1 MVDREQER
9 CATVVLTHERLAGL
23 VDEVRPFLKGGSVSS
38 YLPSLARARVEDVE
52 VAVDLGGSQP
62 FRAGDTCGRFT
73 MQSVVKIF
81 TLLLAL
87 HDRGESYVFERVGRD
102 QAVGAFNSFE
112 TFDRTTG
119 VPVNPF
125 VNSGALTVVDMLRG
139 DDPEHKVARVLQL
152 VRSLSGNPTITID
165 EDLARSELERSDRNR
180 ALGYFMRSSGLMS
193 SDVDEI
199 LWAYCQLC
207 AIEVGVE
214 DLARA
219 GRVLSDDTWTGQDD
233 GMPPRRDVRTVRRL
247 MLTTGMYAAS
257 GEYACRVGVPAKCGV
272 SGATIGIVPGVGGI
286 GIYGPSLDEGSN
298 SVGGLR
304 LMELLSEVLG
314 VV

>member
-1 MVDREQER
+1 
-9 CATVVLTHERLAGL
+9 VVLTHERLSAL
-23 VDEVRPFLKGGSVSS
+23 VEEVRPFLKGGSVSS
-38 YLPSLARARVEDVE
+38 YLPSLARARAEDVE

-62 FRAGDTCGRFT
+62 VRAGDRCGRFS

-125 VNSGALTVVDMLRG
+125 VNSGALMVVDMLRG
-139 DDPEHKVARVLQL
+139 EGAEQKVLRVLQL
-152 VRSLSGNPTITID
+152 VRGVADNPTIAVDD
-165 EDLARSELERSDRNR
+165 ELARSEFDLSDRNR
-180 ALGYFMRSSGLMS
+180 ALGYFLRSSGLMS
-193 SDVDEI
+193 SDVDDV

-207 AIEVGVE
+207 AIEIGVE

-219 GRVLSDDTWTGQDD
+219 GRVLSDDAWTGQDV

-286 GIYGPSLDEGSN
+286 GIYGPSLDDGSN
-298 SVGGLR
+298 SIGGLR
-304 LMELLSEVLG
+304 LMGLLSEVLG
-314 VV
+314 VQ

>member
-1 MVDREQER
+1 VVREQEG
-9 CATVVLTHERLAGL
+9 CATVVLTQERLAAL
-23 VDEVRPFLKGGSVSS
+23 VEEVRPFLKGGSVSS
-38 YLPSLARARVEDVE
+38 YLPALARARVGDVE
-52 VAVDLGGSQP
+52 VAVDLGGSQSI
-62 FRAGDTCGRFT
+62 RAGDGCGRFS

-112 TFDRTTG
+112 TFERTTG
-119 VPVNPF
+119 IPVNPF
-125 VNSGALTVVDMLRG
+125 VNGGALAVVDMLRG
-139 DDPEHKVARVLQL
+139 AGAQEKVARVLRL
-152 VRSLSGNPTITID
+152 VRSVSGNSTIGVD
-165 EDLARSELERSDRNR
+165 EDLARSELEHSDRNR
-180 ALGYFMRSSGLMS
+180 ALCYYLRSSGLMS
-193 SDVDEI
+193 SDVEDV

-207 AIEVGVE
+207 AIDVGVA

-219 GRVLSDDTWTGQDD
+219 ARVLSDDTWTSRDD
-233 GMPPRRDVRTVRRL
+233 GMPPARDVRTVRRL

-257 GEYACRVGVPAKCGV
+257 GEYACAVGIPAKCGV

-286 GIYGPSLDEGSN
+286 GIYGPSLDVEFN

-304 LMELLSEVLG
+304 LMELLSEALG
-314 VV
+314 VQ

>member
-1 MVDREQER
+1 
-9 CATVVLTHERLAGL
+9 
-23 VDEVRPFLKGGSVSS
+23 VRPFLKGGSASS
-38 YLPSLARARVEDVE
+38 YLPSLAQARVEDIE
-52 VAVDLGGSQP
+52 VAVDLGGSELL
-62 FRAGDTCGRFT
+62 RAGDACGRFT

-87 HDRGESYVFERVGRD
+87 HDRGETYVFERVGRD

-125 VNSGALTVVDMLRG
+125 VNSGALTVVDMLCG
-139 DDPEHKVARVLQL
+139 DDAQQKVARVLQL
-152 VRSLSGNPTITID
+152 VRSLSGNPTITVD
-165 EDLARSELERSDRNR
+165 EDMARSELVHSDRNR
-180 ALGYFMRSSGLMS
+180 ALSYFMRSSGLVS

-219 GRVLSDDTWTGQDD
+219 ARVLADDTGQHD
-233 GMPPRRDVRTVRRL
+233 GMPPPRDIRTVRRL

-272 SGATIGIVPGVGGI
+272 SGATIGIMPGVGGV
-286 GIYGPSLDEGSN
+286 GIYGPSLDDGFN

-304 LMELLSEVLG
+304 LMELLSEALG
-314 VV
+314 VP

>member
-1 MVDREQER
+1 VVRELEG
-9 CATVVLTHERLAGL
+9 CATVVLTQERLAAL
-23 VDEVRPFLKGGSVSS
+23 VEEVRPFLKGGSVSS
-38 YLPSLARARVEDVE
+38 YLPALARARVGDVE
-52 VAVDLGGSQP
+52 VAVDLGGSQSI
-62 FRAGDTCGRFT
+62 RAGDGCGRFS

-112 TFDRTTG
+112 TFERTTG
-119 VPVNPF
+119 IPVNPF
-125 VNSGALTVVDMLRG
+125 VNGGALAVVDMLRG
-139 DDPEHKVARVLQL
+139 ASAQEKVARVLRL
-152 VRSLSGNPTITID
+152 VRSVSGNPTIGVD
-165 EDLARSELERSDRNR
+165 EDLARSELEHSDRNR
-180 ALGYFMRSSGLMS
+180 ALCYYLRSSGLMS
-193 SDVDEI
+193 SDVEDV

-207 AIEVGVE
+207 AIEVGVA

-219 GRVLSDDTWTGQDD
+219 ARVLSDDTWTSRDD
-233 GMPPRRDVRTVRRL
+233 GMPPARDVRTVRRL

-257 GEYACRVGVPAKCGV
+257 GEYACAVGIPAKCGV

-286 GIYGPSLDEGSN
+286 GIYGPSLDEEFN

-304 LMELLSEVLG
+304 LMELLSEALG
-314 VV
+314 VQ

>member
-1 MVDREQER
+1 VDRKQEG
-9 CATVVLTHERLAGL
+9 CATVVLTQERLTAL
-23 VDEVRPFLKGGSVSS
+23 VDEVRPFLKGGSVST
-38 YLPSLARARVEDVE
+38 YLPALARARVGDIE
-52 VAVDLGGSQP
+52 VAVDLGGSRF
-62 FRAGDTCGRFT
+62 FRAGDRCGRFS

-119 VPVNPF
+119 IPVNPF
-125 VNSGALTVVDMLRG
+125 VNGGALTVVDMLRG
-139 DDPEHKVARVLQL
+139 DGAQEKVARVLRL
-152 VRSLSGNPTITID
+152 VRSVSGNTTIGVD
-165 EDLARSELERSDRNR
+165 EDLARSELEHADRNR
-180 ALGYFMRSSGLMS
+180 ALCYFLRSSGLMS
-193 SDVDEI
+193 SDVEDV

-207 AIEVGVE
+207 AIEVGVA

-219 GRVLSDDTWTGQDD
+219 ARVLSDDTWTSPDD
-233 GMPPRRDVRTVRRL
+233 GMPPARDVRTVRRL

-257 GEYACRVGVPAKCGV
+257 GEYACAVGVPAKCGV

-286 GIYGPSLDEGSN
+286 GVYGPSLDEEFN

-304 LMELLSEVLG
+304 LMELLSEALG
-314 VV
+314 VQ

>member
-1 MVDREQER
+1 VVREQEG
-9 CATVVLTHERLAGL
+9 CATVVLTQERLAAL
-23 VDEVRPFLKGGSVSS
+23 VEEVRPFLKGGSVSS
-38 YLPSLARARVEDVE
+38 YLPALARARVGDVE
-52 VAVDLGGSQP
+52 VAVDLGGSQSI
-62 FRAGDTCGRFT
+62 RAGDGCGRFS

-112 TFDRTTG
+112 TFERTTG
-119 VPVNPF
+119 IPVNPF
-125 VNSGALTVVDMLRG
+125 VNGGALAVVDMLRG
-139 DDPEHKVARVLQL
+139 AGAQEKVARVLRL
-152 VRSLSGNPTITID
+152 VRSVSGNSTIGVD
-165 EDLARSELERSDRNR
+165 EDLARSELEHSDRNR
-180 ALGYFMRSSGLMS
+180 ALCYYLRSSGLMS
-193 SDVDEI
+193 SDVEDV

-207 AIEVGVE
+207 AIDVGVA

-219 GRVLSDDTWTGQDD
+219 ARVLSDDTWTSRDD
-233 GMPPRRDVRTVRRL
+233 GMPPARDVRTVRRL

-257 GEYACRVGVPAKCGV
+257 GEYACAVGIPAKCGV

-286 GIYGPSLDEGSN
+286 GIYGPSLDEEFN

-304 LMELLSEVLG
+304 LMELLSEALG
-314 VV
+314 VQ

>member
-1 MVDREQER
+1 VNRQQER
-9 CATVVLTHERLAGL
+9 CATVVLTHERLAAL
-23 VDEVRPFLKGGSVSS
+23 VEEVRPFLKGGSVSS
-38 YLPSLARARVEDVE
+38 YLPSLAQARVEDID
-52 VAVDLGGSQP
+52 VAVDLGGSELL
-62 FRAGDTCGRFT
+62 RAGDACGRFT

-87 HDRGESYVFERVGRD
+87 HDRGETYVFERVGRD

-125 VNSGALTVVDMLRG
+125 VNSGALTVVDMLCG
-139 DDPEHKVARVLQL
+139 DDAQQKVARVLQL
-152 VRSLSGNPTITID
+152 VRSLSGNPTITVD
-165 EDLARSELERSDRNR
+165 EDMARSELVHSDRNR
-180 ALGYFMRSSGLMS
+180 ALSYFMRSSGLVS

-219 GRVLSDDTWTGQDD
+219 ARVLADDTGQHD
-233 GMPPRRDVRTVRRL
+233 GMPPPRDVRTVRRL

-272 SGATIGIVPGVGGI
+272 SGATIGIMPGVGGV
-286 GIYGPSLDEGSN
+286 GIYGPSLDDGFN

-304 LMELLSEVLG
+304 LMELLSEALG
-314 VV
+314 MP

>member
-1 MVDREQER
+1 
-9 CATVVLTHERLAGL
+9 VVLTHERLAAL
-23 VDEVRPFLKGGSVSS
+23 VEEVRPFLKGGSVSS
-38 YLPSLARARVEDVE
+38 YLPSLAQARVEDIE
-52 VAVDLGGSQP
+52 VAVDLGGSEL
-62 FRAGDTCGRFT
+62 FRAGDACGRFT

-87 HDRGESYVFERVGRD
+87 HDRGETYVFERVGRD

-125 VNSGALTVVDMLRG
+125 VNSGALTVVDMLCG
-139 DDPEHKVARVLQL
+139 DDAQHKVARVLQL
-152 VRSLSGNPTITID
+152 VRSLSGNPTITVD
-165 EDLARSELERSDRNR
+165 EDMARSELVHSDRNR
-180 ALGYFMRSSGLMS
+180 ALSYFMRSSGLVS

-219 GRVLSDDTWTGQDD
+219 ARVLADDTGQHD
-233 GMPPRRDVRTVRRL
+233 GMPPPRDVRTVRRL

-272 SGATIGIVPGVGGI
+272 SGATIGIVPGVGGV
-286 GIYGPSLDEGSN
+286 GIYGPSLDDGFN

-304 LMELLSEVLG
+304 LMELLSEALG
-314 VV
+314 MP